1 MRSKIIVETSIHIWD
16 CFCICGVYKKYTSM
30 LINQRLY
37 FSRELES
44 RDVYRIGLQIIDLVQ
59 QYKYLDILFEYLKF
73 EPFCRSSCSRAL
85 PLFISNFSVKHVV
98 IMYLKCNRI
107 QHRTMRFFLVAH
119 KYTPI
124 HVLHWDIEW
133 FPLFSIDRSASIVR
147 FWNRLNNMSND
158 RLTKTVCFVAL
169 TIMSNNLSSYT
180 KTIPETSQDIVDV
193 DFKREC
199 KFVNRTV
206 YQHRCCKSRACA
218 PSKHVFCDWS
228 ILHTSCK
235 PF

>member
-1 MRSKIIVETSIHIWD
+1 MRLFLH
-16 CFCICGVYKKYTSM
+16 M

-169 TIMSNNLSSYT
+169 TIMLNN
-180 KTIPETSQDIVDV
+180 
-193 DFKREC
+193 
-199 KFVNRTV
+199 
-206 YQHRCCKSRACA
+206 
-218 PSKHVFCDWS
+218 
-228 ILHTSCK
+228 ILHKYHPSDISRHCWRWFQK
-235 PF
+235 RMQICQQNSLSAQMLQVKSMCSI